1 MINLKTLFRLI
12 LVSQETMI
20 NWCITMGLLL
30 ATKKCPICDNEMKI
44 IVKQLSYRCHQKH
57 GQPHDYRLSAL
68 NNTWFSGSK
77 FSIENIIILTYLFS
91 VGTTKYEDIKR
102 ETSDLTKTT
111 SHNTISDWLN
121 FCREVVFDW
130 VEKYQSVD
138 LLGGEGVVVEID
150 ETKVGKRK
158 YNRGRLVD
166 GTWILG
172 LVEIQIG
179 ANCRRGGRFR
189 LEICPLNKRDAD
201 TLLPLIRKHVK
212 IGTTIVSD
220 CWAGYYRLT
229 DNGFVHFTVNHSK
242 EFVNSHTG
250 ANTQTIESQWRAMKR
265 NLLRGGIPQD
275 NLYLHLAEYL
285 WRRHLNF
292 GLDYAIIISNQLNM

>member
-285 WRRHLNF
+285 WRRHKQTL
-292 GLDYAIIISNQLNM
+292 SS

>member
-1 MINLKTLFRLI
+1 MSGQSDNYLEINDSKRNDRLFESVFKRILSDDKWLRTETQQEIEDSKDPAFCLKTRDLTTGEKIFI
-12 LVSQETMI
+12 NFCHSSMETMI

-91 VGTTKYEDIKR
+91 VDTTKYEDIKR

-229 DNGFVHFTVNHSK
+229 DNGIND
-242 EFVNSHTG
+242 
-250 ANTQTIESQWRAMKR
+250 R
-265 NLLRGGIPQD
+265 
-275 NLYLHLAEYL
+275 
-285 WRRHLNF
+285 
-292 GLDYAIIISNQLNM
+292 